1 MKAGLLKAVKT
12 VLPKSAV
19 PQPALQKEKGFG
31 SVLSVVSG
39 TTSPP
44 GRKASTG
51 TFQRPS
57 AQKPAVLL
65 SGRYSVAHE
74 ESQDNLK
81 ERSKTVGTKE
91 NRSSAQATATLASVV
106 PAQGISSG
114 IAVIAH
120 APESGH
126 QTERV
131 IKPEAKASES
141 AGVDQLKGSRA
152 AAIEGRQWN
161 MAGLIVSTA
170 AQREGQSLKVTTL
183 KATDKPETLAK
194 SNSDL
199 THHVDLRPTQAN
211 PQRANAHAQVTP
223 QETVTRK
230 KTRAA
235 DTVAS
240 AEDHV
245 SIRQSAFPEGL
256 QKNASSA
263 TERSFG
269 AWPESQPHSKLVSRS
284 ANNSAETSVPVRQAP
299 HSQIKDQNSSH
310 KEIPEQNRGKA
321 EQVTG
326 LKHSKLD
333 TAEAPTIMNTGRQRT
348 TNGTLR
354 TASTNAQSVRAL
366 PAGEVQ
372 DTSKKVLNTTNDVTS
387 PVGLDLSVK
396 SVVTEII
403 SHFQSTFRFEAKVRN
418 SSGNLASFES
428 DTKIRAV
435 KPGEVS
441 NSSLKSEEFIP
452 FISSENDSPK
462 VKIHTEGDSV
472 YFKLPKLQLEGSA
485 ILKQGIAPAP
495 TGPEVRYQG
504 NFGNVLDP
512 ADARSDGKE
521 RRPAWE
527 GRPSEVI
534 GKPMKPPAMD
544 NTHGS
549 LKAPE
554 TVSPLEKAFNM
565 SAAMKL
571 TPPVFDAI
579 PQAAAIRNEERTKRT
594 VETSH
599 GKPDEPWRTTEDS
612 HRSEFSNKA
621 QEVRQPHSSENESRA
636 GAGQVREIAPQINS
650 SVATSKVVAPHQNTL
665 PDNIRVAIQQ
675 ALELS
680 KQRVVEPDELR
691 ISVPLGEMGTIDI
704 DIINESESYSLK
716 IAADPQAIAI
726 LADQR
731 EQLVSWLRQHGH
743 PVEQIDISPRF
754 TGEHDQLES
763 EWQLPT
769 QSGRDDSGSPN
780 WSEDRSGDVSP
791 ESGHLP
797 KPSLA
802 GGRVWT
808 A

>member
-19 PQPALQKEKGFG
+19 PRPALQKEKCFG
-31 SVLSVVSG
+31 SVLSVVSD

-57 AQKPAVLL
+57 AQQPAVLL

-81 ERSKTVGTKE
+81 ERSKTVGTREYK
-91 NRSSAQATATLASVV
+91 SSAQATATLASVV

-114 IAVIAH
+114 ITVIAH
-120 APESGH
+120 APKSGH

-152 AAIEGRQWN
+152 AAIEGRQSN

-245 SIRQSAFPEGL
+245 SIRQSAIPEGL

-269 AWPESQPHSKLVSRS
+269 AWPESQSHSKLVSRS
-284 ANNSAETSVPVRQAP
+284 ANNSAEISVPVRQAP
-299 HSQIKDQNSSH
+299 HSQIKDQSSSH
-310 KEIPEQNRGKA
+310 KEIPEQNRGKV

-326 LKHSKLD
+326 LKHSKLE

-366 PAGEVQ
+366 PASEVQ
-372 DTSKKVLNTTNDVTS
+372 DTSNKVLNTTNDVTS

-396 SVVTEII
+396 SAVTEII

-418 SSGNLASFES
+418 SSGNLASIES
-428 DTKIRAV
+428 DTKVRAV

-452 FISSENDSPK
+452 FVSSENDSPK

-554 TVSPLEKAFNM
+554 TVSPQEKAFNM

-612 HRSEFSNKA
+612 HRSEFSSKA

-636 GAGQVREIAPQINS
+636 GAGQVREIAPQNNS

-769 QSGRDDSGSPN
+769 QSGRDDTGSPN

-791 ESGHLP
+791 ESGLLP